1 MAELWRS
8 TRPSETSH
16 HDKEGPR
23 FNMNKQGADVT
34 AIAVGGWRDLQGSR
48 RPAEAAASR
57 QLRGLADAE
66 RRLQNR
72 VKWALFRAR
81 LRVEDCL
88 SRAYDIRH
96 HVETAREELLADC
109 GVPGADIERGNTV
122 YRVTWGSLI
131 RKALRELRVDH
142 SRYTFI
148 DYGAG
153 KGKAMLMASDYPF
166 KRIIGLEYSEKLH
179 AIASANCRTYR
190 SAEQKC
196 RAIEPTLVDVLDYEA
211 PCGPIVC
218 FMCNPFDDATM
229 ETMFE
234 RWRTR
239 HGGRDRDLRIIYC
252 NMRTI
257 GEKSSVLERQTWL
270 RPTTTGRQYVVFAPR
285 SAP

>member
-1 MAELWRS
+1 MDEQGDMTAMAGVAW
-8 TRPSETSH
+8 
-16 HDKEGPR
+16 
-23 FNMNKQGADVT
+23 VT
-34 AIAVGGWRDLQGSR
+34 QAR
-48 RPAEAAASR
+48 RP
-57 QLRGLADAE
+57 GGFADAK
-66 RRLQNR
+66 RKLQTRL
-72 VKWALFRAR
+72 KWALFRAR
-81 LRVEDCL
+81 LRYEDYVN
-88 SRAYDIRH
+88 RAYDLRH

-109 GVPGADIERGNTV
+109 GVPAANVERGNTL

-131 RKALRELRVDH
+131 RKALDQLRIDH

-148 DYGAG
+148 DYGSG

-166 KRIIGLEYSEKLH
+166 RRIIGLEYSEKLH

-190 SAEQKC
+190 SAAQKC
-196 RAIEPTLVDVLDYEA
+196 RAIEPVLVDVLDYEP

-229 ETMFE
+229 ETMFD

-257 GEKSSVLERQTWL
+257 EEKSPVLKRQTWL
-270 RPTTTGRQYVVFAPR
+270 RLAALGRQYVILAPR
-285 SAP
+285 LTPNLSGG